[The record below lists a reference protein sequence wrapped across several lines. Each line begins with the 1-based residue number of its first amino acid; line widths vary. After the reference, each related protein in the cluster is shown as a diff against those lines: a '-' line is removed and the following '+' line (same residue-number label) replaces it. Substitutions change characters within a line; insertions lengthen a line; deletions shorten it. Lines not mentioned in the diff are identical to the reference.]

1 MRILTADECVALLS
15 TVYLGRLALTER
27 ALPIILPVTFA
38 CLDGDIVFNVAAGVL
53 LRAAETGHV
62 VCFEADSAGGG
73 RSMSWSVYTIGPLSV
88 VEGQASR
95 ELVQH
100 LDLGRWSHSSTTSVR
115 LTPHVF
121 SGRSGNAVMADATR

>member
-1 MRILTADECVALLS
+1 VA
-15 TVYLGRLALTER
+15 YG
-27 ALPIILPVTFA
+27 
-38 CLDGDIVFNVAAGVL
+38 VAAGVL

-73 RSMSWSVYTIGPLSV
+73 RSMSWSVYATGPLSV
-88 VEGQASR
+88 VDGPASR

-115 LTPHVF
+115 LTPHVS
-121 SGRSGNAVMADATR
+121 SGRSGKAVMADTTK